1 MIRRGRILAVPG
13 PVMNKTRMGLAALA
27 AAMGAP
33 ALAAD
38 LSLPAPPPAWSWT
51 GWRVGVE
58 GGGAWGRSQSIYADP
73 RSPTYVG
80 LPMTNPFAVSGGL
93 FGGVLGY
100 DWQVDKVIVGAEGD
114 LSAVSQKGADN
125 DLAPFNTTV
134 INTTS
139 EKWLATGRL
148 RFGMSVAERWLAYA
162 TGGLA
167 AASVE
172 DTVDA
177 SADDT
182 GVFSQTKT
190 LWGWT
195 IGGGVEAALSRN
207 WSIKA
212 EYLYVDL
219 QKGTYFSP
227 DLIVPNAI
235 IGTRAVHLD
244 NNIVRAGLNYIFD

>member
-125 DLAPFNTTV
+125 DLAPFNTT
-134 INTTS
+134 S

-195 IGGGVEAALSRN
+195 IGGGLEAALSRN